1 MANTLKTLGYC
12 TFEAIDPKHPEKRK
26 IYIIKFRNK
35 DVAKQKA
42 LESPDYQYIAKTE
55 LVRAY
60 GAKIAEQTR
69 SDTIHEVDD
78 VIDFN
83 SEPYIYINK

>member
-1 MANTLKTLGYC
+1 MANTLKSIGYC
-12 TFEAIDPKHPEKRK
+12 TYTVTDCNRPEKSK

-35 DVAKQKA
+35 DIAKQKA

-55 LVRAY
+55 LVRMY

-69 SDTIHEVDD
+69 SDTIHELDD

>member
-1 MANTLKTLGYC
+1 MSNTLKTLGYC
-12 TFEAIDPKHPEKRK
+12 TYTVTDFNHPEKSK

-35 DVAKQKA
+35 D
-42 LESPDYQYIAKTE
+42 QYIAKTE

-60 GAKIAEQTR
+60 GTKIAEQTR
-69 SDTIHEVDD
+69 SDTIHELDD

-83 SEPYIYINK
+83 SEPYVYINK

>member
-1 MANTLKTLGYC
+1 MKGLTNMTNTLKTIGYC
-12 TFEAIDPKHPEKRK
+12 TYTVTDFNHPEKSK

-35 DVAKQKA
+35 DIAKQKA
-42 LESPDYQYIAKTE
+42 LES
-55 LVRAY
+55 RAY
-60 GAKIAEQTR
+60 GTKIAEQTR
-69 SDTIHEVDD
+69 SDTIHELDD

>member
-1 MANTLKTLGYC
+1 MANTLKTIGYC
-12 TFEAIDPKHPEKRK
+12 TYTVTDFNHPEKSK

-42 LESPDYQYIAKTE
+42 LESPDYQYMAKTE

-69 SDTIHEVDD
+69 SDTIHELDD
-78 VIDFN
+78 VVDFN
-83 SEPYIYINK
+83 TEPYVYLNK